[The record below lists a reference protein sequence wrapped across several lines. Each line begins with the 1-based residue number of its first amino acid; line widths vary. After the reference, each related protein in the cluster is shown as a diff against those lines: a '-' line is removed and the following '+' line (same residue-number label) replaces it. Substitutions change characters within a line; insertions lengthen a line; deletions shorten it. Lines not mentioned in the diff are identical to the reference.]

1 MPTLL
6 GGLSR
11 AQRNQLFDQ
20 LNYLNLREFRA
31 FCRRHAIP
39 YRIVVET
46 ADGRTKRTTDTD
58 RKPVVLHRIRHYLTT
73 GAILAASRVPASIV
87 RAGRPPRRLT
97 STDRLFYRW
106 YNKNHRSV
114 IRLLESLTN
123 GRFTDGAVARILIA
137 EFWTRGDAPTFA
149 EFAQAWTAAKR
160 GAPELLAPEYAYL
173 TDRQKHRAGADWKAV
188 RQRNAAAA
196 LTMLDDILL

>member
-1 MPTLL
+1 M
-6 GGLSR
+6 
-11 AQRNQLFDQ
+11 
-20 LNYLNLREFRA
+20 
-31 FCRRHAIP
+31 
-39 YRIVVET
+39 
-46 ADGRTKRTTDTD
+46 
-58 RKPVVLHRIRHYLTT
+58 
-73 GAILAASRVPASIV
+73 
-87 RAGRPPRRLT
+87 T

-137 EFWTRGDAPTFA
+137 EFWTRGEAPTFA
-149 EFAQAWTAAKR
+149 EFALAWTAATR

-188 RQRNAAAA
+188 RRRNAAAA
-196 LTMLDDILL
+196 LTKLDDILR